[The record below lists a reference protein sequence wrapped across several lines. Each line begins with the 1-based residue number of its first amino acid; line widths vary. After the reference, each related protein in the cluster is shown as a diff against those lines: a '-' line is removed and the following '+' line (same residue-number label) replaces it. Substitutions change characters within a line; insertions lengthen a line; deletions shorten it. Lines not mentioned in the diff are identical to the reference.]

1 MPQCCCGSRP
11 ASRSR
16 AREKG
21 RETEQQRETNRVLGQ
36 RPTARESETDSGEET
51 DDYFSAEEEFCGD
64 QSLRSDAIGAAEDYG
79 VPRVGDVVVG
89 GRWTQLELLPAVGP
103 GFNSDGEAGAGW
115 DQPDPKEVRAM
126 SEAEVRACGRLAAEV
141 GEREWRSLPADLQL
155 AFVRDV
161 YGNPEG
167 VGWRP
172 EEAFDNTVAIM
183 QTCARWAAE
192 INAFGVHR
200 GPALPREERFAECAP
215 YEIRGADAW
224 GHPRLWATVTG
235 WPPISQEVW
244 EEFVA
249 DEVRALHTKRF
260 LEFQQLKRE
269 ASQRL
274 QRPIALHCCVLAFEP
289 GTAISVGRI
298 KQLFKALQYPSVA
311 SAEQPGQPASYTT
324 DQWFF
329 PMTLNAPAIVVNT
342 PWQWRAAYGLAKK
355 FMVAETAD
363 KFTIVGSN
371 FLPVL
376 RDNGVPYDE
385 IPPWIIELHTGESIT
400 W

>member
-1 MPQCCCGSRP
+1 MPQCCGCRP
-11 ASRSR
+11 APRR
-16 AREKG
+16 REIQAG
-21 RETEQQRETNRVLGQ
+21 AETVQQRETDRVSQ
-36 RPTARESETDSGEET
+36 RQSARESATDSGEET
-51 DDYFSAEEEFCGD
+51 DDYFSAEEEFCGH
-64 QSLRSDAIGAAEDYG
+64 QQLLSDAVASVGDYG

-103 GFNSDGEAGAGW
+103 EFNPDGEAGAGW
-115 DQPDPKEVRAM
+115 DQPDPKEVLAM
-126 SEAEVRACGRLAAEV
+126 SDAEVRACDRLVAEV

-161 YGNPEG
+161 YGNPAG

-172 EEAFDNTVAIM
+172 EEAFDNTVVIM
-183 QTCARWAAE
+183 QTCAKWAAE
-192 INAFGVHR
+192 INAFGTHR
-200 GPALPREERFAECAP
+200 GPALPREARFTKCAP
-215 YEIRGADAW
+215 YEILGADAW

-244 EEFVA
+244 NEFSA
-249 DEVRALHTKRF
+249 DEVCMLHTKRF
-260 LEFQQLKRE
+260 LELQHLKRE
-269 ASQRL
+269 ASRRL

-311 SAEQPGQPASYTT
+311 SGNPDRPDSYTT

-363 KFTIVGSN
+363 KFTIIGSN

-385 IPPWIIELHTGESIT
+385 IPRWVIELHTGDSIT